1 MTTTTTRKTAD
12 PNFVILYVKDATKSA
27 AFYTDLLGRP
37 PVQAAPTFALF
48 PLESGLKFGVWSRD
62 DVQPKTHGIGDLGE
76 ICLPVKA
83 AADVDAV
90 HSDWAKRGLP
100 IAQQPTDMGFGRTF
114 VALDPDGHRL
124 RVFAPVQP

>member
-1 MTTTTTRKTAD
+1 MATTTRKTSD

-37 PVQAAPTFALF
+37 PVEAAPTFALF
-48 PLESGLKFGVWSRD
+48 PLESGLKFGLWTRD
-62 DVQPKTHGIGDLGE
+62 DVQPKVNGSGGDVSE
-76 ICLPVKA
+76 ICFPVKD
-83 AADVDAV
+83 AADVNAV

-100 IAQQPTDMGFGRTF
+100 IAQQPTDMDFGRTF

-124 RVFAPVQP
+124 RVFAPAQA